1 MNLECSSV
9 GDKRFSALYAKVN
22 VGGVLDTIERHYQFS
37 KRLRGKKAPSNIKDI
52 KGKTPIYFV
61 VNNKSFGV
69 EYLTSYYSLLWVKYL
84 DANPGLVEY
93 AKQFEDFTD
102 TFRGKAMNCQAD
114 IIKTYIKKGRN
125 KIMDNS
131 KTKEFLKLINE
142 LQEENVIT
150 GDLLKSNADI
160 IGHQVNCQGVMGAG
174 LALSIRKKYPK
185 VFEKYKY
192 IVNNCKNK
200 NKLMGRTLFLS
211 ENGKVIKK
219 EYSPNTKI
227 IANLFGQYNY
237 GKGVQVD
244 YEALENSLME
254 LKKFAKENNLSVGI
268 PYKIGCGLAGGDWKR
283 TKSIIEKIFKDYPV
297 NIYKKEG

>member
-1 MNLECSSV
+1 
-9 GDKRFSALYAKVN
+9 
-22 VGGVLDTIERHYQFS
+22 
-37 KRLRGKKAPSNIKDI
+37 
-52 KGKTPIYFV
+52 
-61 VNNKSFGV
+61 
-69 EYLTSYYSLLWVKYL
+69 
-84 DANPGLVEY
+84 
-93 AKQFEDFTD
+93 
-102 TFRGKAMNCQAD
+102 
-114 IIKTYIKKGRN
+114 
-125 KIMDNS
+125 
-131 KTKEFLKLINE
+131 
-142 LQEENVIT
+142 
-150 GDLLKSNADI
+150 
-160 IGHQVNCQGVMGAG
+160 
-174 LALSIRKKYPK
+174 
-185 VFEKYKY
+185 
-192 IVNNCKNK
+192 
-200 NKLMGRTLFLS
+200 MGRTLFLS